1 MKWYQTPQA
10 AVIWTVMRIWLGIQW
25 FEAGIHKV
33 TGGFDAS
40 GFLQGTLAKAVG
52 EHPAVQPWYAAF
64 VENFA
69 IPNVKLFNILIPY
82 GEVLVG
88 LGLIVGLAT
97 IPALLAGAFMN
108 LNFLLAGT
116 VSTNPILLTVAFI
129 LLYVGTA
136 AYYFGL
142 DRYAVSAM
150 KKYFANRNEKT
161 THHRGAEAH

>member
-40 GFLQGTLAKAVG
+40 GFLQGTLAKAAG
-52 EHPAVQPWYAAF
+52 ENPAVQPWYAAF

-136 AYYFGL
+136 AYYFGA
-142 DRYAVSAM
+142 DRFAIDAI